1 VHLESLLR
9 DFPGSQIRSLLHIA
23 HTDNL
28 KARENLAAVSAMLLC
43 N

>member
-1 VHLESLLR
+1 MF

-23 HTDNL
+23 HTDNQ
-28 KARENLAAVSAMLLC
+28 KVRENLQVVSTMLLR